1 MRDIVPNGTGN
12 SRSLKSSIPAG
23 TTWEQALAMLR
34 DGTFPVD
41 LKGLNPEGILNNNP
55 SAYSKANVLPDEVC
69 DALGIDRV
77 ASEPKDALKQLGIW
91 AKPVVG
97 TYTGNGVTAART
109 INLGFQPSFLIVFRS
124 NAGGEPTYTRAYTS
138 ECFLTVLPALNSRA
152 AAGSGSYSYIDVTEN
167 GFTVT
172 GSGPSGTYVD
182 YYNKSGKTYGYIA
195 WR

>member
-69 DALGIDRV
+69 DALGIDRQK
-77 ASEPKDALKQLGIW
+77 SEPKHAFLAVRKYAQQRESTFQKLM
-91 AKPVVG
+91 
-97 TYTGNGVTAART
+97 TGGM
-109 INLGFQPSFLIVFRS
+109 I
-124 NAGGEPTYTRAYTS
+124 
-138 ECFLTVLPALNSRA
+138 
-152 AAGSGSYSYIDVTEN
+152 
-167 GFTVT
+167 
-172 GSGPSGTYVD
+172 
-182 YYNKSGKTYGYIA
+182 
-195 WR
+195 